1 LSIDVI
7 SGKLSFIL
15 IAKDLDQHIL
25 KGHIYFAM
33 AFSVL
38 VEILNL
44 RLRKS
49 KSEPVHL
56 HTDFVPE
63 SSKTDSA

>member
-7 SGKLSFIL
+7 PGKHRFIL
-15 IAKDLDQHIL
+15 IAEDLEQHIP

-38 VEILNL
+38 IEILNL

-56 HTDFVPE
+56 HTDF
-63 SSKTDSA
+63 